1 MRMFESSGWSLSLSS
16 IQAVHIVLYVRD
28 ACQLTPTGH
37 DVPPPL
43 IGSVENLDLGF
54 SLVDHTR
61 ASEQWLQWWRR
72 VVHAEGQA
80 QLDFGQRA
88 DLLDAQP
95 RALLTGRI
103 HGFDPLEDFQS
114 LEASPLLRGAAL
126 RSWRQGASWS
136 TTYMSRGV
144 GERTQLA
151 RSVAES
157 ITRERQVG
165 PERLRACALILSVTG
180 NWSCLSEPGLLL
192 CSNAKYQD
200 DAQFALELKEAFESG
215 LNRPL
220 D

>member
-1 MRMFESSGWSLSLSS
+1 MRMFDLSGWRLSLTS
-16 IQAVHIVLYVRD
+16 IQAVHIVLYIRD

-43 IGSVENLDLGF
+43 IGSVENLDLGL

-72 VVHAEGQA
+72 VIHAEGQV
-80 QLDFGQRA
+80 QLDFSHSA
-88 DLLDAQP
+88 DLLDPQP
-95 RALLTGRI
+95 RAPLTGRI
-103 HGFDPLEDFQS
+103 SGFDPLEDFQS

-126 RSWRQGASWS
+126 KSWRQGAEWS
-136 TTYMSRGV
+136 TTYMFRGV

-157 ITRERQVG
+157 ITRESQVG

-192 CSNAKYQD
+192 CSSEKYQD
-200 DAQFALELKEAFESG
+200 DAQFALQLKEAFESG
-215 LNRPL
+215 LNRLL